1 MKNINKKLYLVI
13 VVCLLLLCFSLNV
26 LATESSNVS
35 TNISSLPESGETSSG
50 DGEGAASGNESDYLE
65 GDESTSSDLTDVS
78 SGEEDLSSTDSNLS
92 DGSGTESESSDQ
104 SDASDVSSDEAS
116 SKKSSSQGNVGGYI
130 NDEADTSG
138 WGGGT
143 DFTSSRLTSAGTTE
157 KKDNKNITNYS
168 ALLWIL
174 IWIPVLLIF
183 ASIGALV
190 YVNRKAFLK
199 QDTSFANT
207 NNVYSPKRRKIS
219 AAERAKLKNNHK
231 NRTNIYRPRD

>member
-1 MKNINKKLYLVI
+1 MKKMFRWTLGSM
-13 VVCLLLLCFSLNV
+13 LLCSCMYTVF
-26 LATESSNVS
+26 AAG
-35 TNISSLPESGETSSG
+35 PE
-50 DGEGAASGNESDYLE
+50 D
-65 GDESTSSDLTDVS
+65 
-78 SGEEDLSSTDSNLS
+78 
-92 DGSGTESESSDQ
+92 
-104 SDASDVSSDEAS
+104 
-116 SKKSSSQGNVGGYI
+116 
-130 NDEADTSG
+130 
-138 WGGGT
+138 
-143 DFTSSRLTSAGTTE
+143 E

-207 NNVYSPKRRKIS
+207 NNIYSPKRRKIS

>member
-35 TNISSLPESGETSSG
+35 TNISSLPESGQTSSG
-50 DGEGAASGNESDYLE
+50 DEGTSSNESDFNQ

-78 SGEEDLSSTDSNLS
+78 SGEEDLNSTDSNLS

-116 SKKSSSQGNVGGYI
+116 SKKPSSQGNVGGYI

-143 DFTSSRLTSAGTTE
+143 DFTSSKLTSAGTTE

-207 NNVYSPKRRKIS
+207 NNIYSPKRRKIS